1 MQQDNMN
8 ENVNLKPEEFSLIT
22 VFKLL
27 KYNLKF
33 FISFVLIVCVIVVIY
48 SLIMP
53 HTYSASAS
61 ILPPKKEGGAGGLS
75 SYLQSVAGGLDL
87 GGMGQSD
94 QSKLF
99 AAILGSRTVAEFVID
114 DLKLKEFPELK
125 ELNDDKLVKFVSKSI
140 SNETDKAG
148 IIYIGA
154 NYTTSYFPNSE
165 EQKKVAKLAAD
176 MANSAVAGL
185 DRVVR
190 ERSLSSAK
198 KSKEYIESQLLVYRA
213 RLDSVSQDME
223 DFQRKNK
230 VISIDDQAEAIVGQ
244 AIEVGSQLA
253 KSELEYNLA
262 QLEFN
267 DNSPRLKFYKEQLEL
282 LNEQYRKIQ
291 SGGITGDD
299 AFAIPLDSIP
309 TLMKEFA
316 DLFRQR
322 KIYEQVIMYLETQ
335 HHQEAIQE
343 KRDIPIVEVLDV
355 AKVPFERT
363 SPNRFAMLVVTFFIS
378 IILGIFIIIVKAFVN
393 KQTYI
398 LDSEK

>member
-1 MQQDNMN
+1 MQQDNMDDN
-8 ENVNLKPEEFSLIT
+8 INLKPEEFSLIT

-27 KYNLKF
+27 KYNIKF
-33 FISFVLIVCVIVVIY
+33 YIIFVISLCVVIVVY

-53 HTYSASAS
+53 FTYSAGAS

-75 SYLQSVAGGLDL
+75 SYLQSVAGGLDI

-99 AAILGSRTVAEFVID
+99 ASILGSRTVSEHVINE
-114 DLKLKEFPELK
+114 LKLKELPELK
-125 ELNDDKLVKFVSKSI
+125 ELNNDKLAKFVSQSI
-140 SNETDKAG
+140 TTETDKAG
-148 IIYIGA
+148 IIYIVAVYKTGF
-154 NYTTSYFPNSE
+154 FPSSE
-165 EQKKVAKLAAD
+165 EQNRVAKLAAD
-176 MANSAVAGL
+176 MANTAVAGL

-198 KSKEYIESQLLVYRA
+198 KSKEYIESQLVVYKS
-213 RLDSVSQDME
+213 RLDSVSLEMQA
-223 DFQRKNK
+223 FQTKNK
-230 VISIDDQAEAIVGQ
+230 VISIDDQAQAIVTQ
-244 AIEVGSQLA
+244 AIELGSQLA

-262 QLEFN
+262 KLEFN
-267 DNSPRLKFYKEQLEL
+267 DNSPRLKFYQEQLSL

-309 TLMKEFA
+309 SLMKDYA

-322 KIYEQVIMYLETQ
+322 KVYEQVIMYLETQ

-343 KRDIPIVEVLDV
+343 KRDIPIVEVLDK
-355 AKVPFERT
+355 ARLPEERT
-363 SPNRFAMLVVTFFIS
+363 SPNRFAMLIVTFFVAN
-378 IILGIFIIIVKAFVN
+378 ILGVLIVIINAFIKR
-393 KQTYI
+393 KTYI
-398 LDSEK
+398 LESKK